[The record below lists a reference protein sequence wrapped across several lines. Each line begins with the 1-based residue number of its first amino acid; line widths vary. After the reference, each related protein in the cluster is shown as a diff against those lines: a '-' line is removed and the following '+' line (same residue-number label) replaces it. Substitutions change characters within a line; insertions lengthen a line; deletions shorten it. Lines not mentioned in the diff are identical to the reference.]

1 MQFSE
6 AWLRE
11 WVNPPIST
19 AVLADQ
25 LSMAGLEVEAVTP
38 ATPPFHGVV
47 VGEVQQCEPHPD
59 ADRLKVCQVDV
70 GAEALTQIIC
80 GASNVAVGLKVP
92 VALPGARLSADVKIR
107 KTKLRGVASL
117 GMICS
122 AAELGLAESSPGIL
136 PLAEDAP
143 TGEDFRTYWALD
155 DTCITVDL
163 TPDRGDCLC
172 LRGIAREVAALNE
185 LPLTEPAVSGT
196 PAQHAARVAVTL
208 SVPQACPYYACRV
221 VQGID
226 RQAQTPHWLQERL
239 RRSGLQSVSPVVDVT
254 NYVMLEFGQPLHAFD
269 LAQVQGGIQVRYAQA
284 EEQLTVLNGAD
295 LTLQPDTLLIADQH
309 GPLALAGLMGGAA
322 SAVSAATED
331 ILLEAAF
338 FTPGALAGQA
348 RRYGLH
354 SEAAHRFERGVD
366 PTLPVLALQRAT
378 ELLRDITGGAPGPVV
393 EARADNALPA
403 PPQILLRRAQI
414 PRVLG
419 IDLTDD
425 AVVAMLQ
432 RLNLQ
437 VTPVASGWRVVPP
450 GARSDLTLE
459 VDLIEELARL
469 SGYDRIPARSGVG
482 PLTITASAETA
493 PGTAQA
499 AQALVAR
506 DMQEVVTYSF
516 ISPEL
521 AQQFA
526 PEVPVMC
533 LQNPV
538 SQAMSVMRP
547 GLWPGLLHTIRYN
560 LARQQQR
567 IRLFEQGRVFCQQ
580 NDTVQQDDHLA
591 AAVCGPV
598 VEAHWAEH
606 SRPVDFYDLKGD
618 LVHLLGVISAPAQL
632 RFEPAVHPALHPGQ
646 SARIVSDI
654 GEDTVGWIG
663 LLHPQLQEALNVPRV
678 FLFELNLAALPSGPL
693 PACTPVSRYPALRRD
708 LAFAVDRDCTW
719 QQVQDLVSRTAPD
732 IVCDIRLFDVYTGD
746 QIAGDQKSLA
756 LRLTLQAATST
767 LEEAQVDA
775 ICADITQVL
784 TTQLAATLRDQ
795 EKTDGSDE
803 G

>member
-38 ATPPFHGVV
+38 AAAPFHGVV
-47 VGEVQQCEPHPD
+47 VGEVQQCEPHPN
-59 ADRLKVCQVDV
+59 ADKLKVCQVDV
-70 GAEALTQIIC
+70 GAETLSQIIC
-80 GASNVAVGLKVP
+80 GAGNVAAGLKVP

-122 AAELGLAESSPGIL
+122 AAELGLAESSSGIL
-136 PLAEDAP
+136 PLADDAP
-143 TGEDFRTYWALD
+143 VGQDFRTYWALD

-172 LRGIAREVAALNE
+172 LRGIAREVAALNK
-185 LPLTEPAVSGT
+185 LPLVEPSVPGI
-196 PAQHAARVAVTL
+196 PAQHTTQMAVTL
-208 SVPQACPYYACRV
+208 SAPQACPYYACRV
-221 VQGID
+221 VHGINH
-226 RQAQTPHWLQERL
+226 RAQTPYWLQERL

-254 NYVMLEFGQPLHAFD
+254 NYVMLELGQPLHAFD
-269 LAQVQGGIQVRYAQA
+269 LAQVQSGIQVRYAQA
-284 EEQLTVLNGAD
+284 TEQLTVLNGAD

-322 SAVSAATED
+322 SAVSEATTEV
-331 ILLEAAF
+331 LLEAAF
-338 FTPGALAGQA
+338 FTPDALAGQA

-366 PTLPVLALQRAT
+366 PTLPALALQRAT
-378 ELLRDITGGAPGPVV
+378 ELLQEIVGGTPGAVV
-393 EARADNALPA
+393 EARADDTLPT
-403 PPQILLRRAQI
+403 PPEILLRRSQI

-419 IDLTDD
+419 IDLADD
-425 AVVAMLQ
+425 VVMAMLQ

-437 VTPVASGWRVVPP
+437 VTPVANGWQVVPP
-450 GARSDLTLE
+450 GARFDLTLE

-469 SGYDRIPARSGVG
+469 YGYDRIPARSGAG
-482 PLTITASAETA
+482 PLAITTSAETA
-493 PGTAQA
+493 PDTTQA

-526 PEVPVMC
+526 PEAQVMR

-547 GLWPGLLHTIRYN
+547 GLWPGLLHTIQYN

-567 IRLFEQGRVFCQQ
+567 IRVFEQGQVFRQQ
-580 NDTVQQDDHLA
+580 TDTVQQDDYLA

-618 LVHLLGVISAPAQL
+618 LEHLLGVISERAQL
-632 RFEPAVHPALHPGQ
+632 HFEPAGHPALHPGQ
-646 SARIVSDI
+646 SARIVSDT
-654 GEDTVGWIG
+654 GGGTVGWIG
-663 LLHPQLQEALNVPRV
+663 LLHPQLQETLHVPRV
-678 FLFELNLAALPSGPL
+678 FLFELNLATLPPKLL
-693 PACTPVSRYPALRRD
+693 PACTPVSRYPAIRRD
-708 LAFAVDRDCTW
+708 LAFAVDQVCTW
-719 QQVQDLVSRTAPD
+719 QQVWDLVRQIAPD
-732 IVCDIRLFDVYTGD
+732 MVCDIRLFDVYTGD
-746 QIAGDQKSLA
+746 QIGDNQKSLA
-756 LRLTLQAATST
+756 LRLTFQTATGT
-767 LEEAQVDA
+767 LKEAQVDTV
-775 ICADITQVL
+775 CADITRAL

-795 EKTDGSDE
+795 EKI
-803 G
+803 